1 VTDAPKAK
9 GRKVNDDF
17 KEARSRKEPH
27 VENYDVKERA
37 LAVL

>member
-17 KEARSRKEPH
+17 KDSRSRKEPH